1 MGCLF
6 PILCESLSISN
17 SNYPPHR
24 AEYSS
29 SCGTKLSVF
38 PHSFIQP
45 VPAKYPA
52 PISSIA
58 TMHINVTHIITFTT
72 LLTTVLA
79 APMWKEGG
87 PTCGPEED
95 LACYGDGSN
104 GKRSALPEPAPL
116 LPEPEACGPATD
128 HACYPNSIEK
138 RSDSSLDARRPPTL
152 TATKATIPPLGAPTG
167 FDGGGYLRR
176 SKPTTDSGGIVIG
189 SKSKRSPEPPEVP
202 EDVGAYDEEKRR
214 RSLSLDAEGHAILT
228 GAIPPPVD
236 KEIYPMV
243 KSKRERPVDA
253 AAYTEDLAD
262 YPIVKVKS
270 KRERPIDTTGYDED
284 RNSYA
289 VVKVKSKREREID
302 FSDYPAD
309 FGVYPEERKR
319 EANPA
324 PLEKIEIDGDYPK
337 PDDSSYPVKAK
348 RMQKLDTGDY
358 APPDDVRAY
367 GPEK

>member
-1 MGCLF
+1 
-6 PILCESLSISN
+6 
-17 SNYPPHR
+17 
-24 AEYSS
+24 
-29 SCGTKLSVF
+29 
-38 PHSFIQP
+38 
-45 VPAKYPA
+45 
-52 PISSIA
+52 
-58 TMHINVTHIITFTT
+58 MHINVTHILTFTA
-72 LLTTVLA
+72 LLTTTLA

-95 LACYGDGSN
+95 LACYSDGSN
-104 GKRSALPEPAPL
+104 GKRSALPEPAPM
-116 LPEPEACGPATD
+116 LPEIGACGPATD

-138 RSDSSLDARRPPTL
+138 RSEPDLNARRPPTL
-152 TATKATIPPLGAPTG
+152 TATKVTIPPLGAPTG

-176 SKPTTDSGGIVIG
+176 SKTTADPDGIVIG

-202 EDVGAYDEEKRR
+202 EDVGAYDEEKREIYR
-214 RSLSLDAEGHAILT
+214 PPIDKETYPIAKSKRVRFLDATDYTEDLANYPIEKRE
-228 GAIPPPVD
+228 IPPPVD
-236 KEIYPMV
+236 KETYPMV

-284 RNSYA
+284 RNGYA

-358 APPDDVRAY
+358 APPDDVGAY